1 MAWNKT
7 LGKLTPYQLITTFGP
22 GALID
27 GVTDSLMP
35 LDCKYWP
42 SKNKKIYDKRLTE
55 YLGVGY
61 FRTPEDVPVNIF
73 PDFHKCKKCHKLFRV
88 SKINKESYQLNGAR
102 CICGGESHPVRFIV
116 MCENGHIQD
125 FPWSGWVHDGNDN
138 CKSENL
144 KLISSGV
151 TSSLADLKVVC
162 NDCGAKK
169 SLSGVSLENSLSN
182 FECDGYHPH
191 RLEKDL
197 IKCTSKVKFS
207 YKGSTNTYFSNT
219 VSALLI
225 PSCKNPLNLRLEKHI
240 EEIQKIKSS
249 VEVPASIKIYNS
261 NITLDTYIYNSLK
274 LDIFDKYFS
283 DFSEDEFFNIL
294 NSTDENK
301 VTRQDLK
308 RQEYDAI
315 LNYRKFEKDSFFK
328 AIDEN
333 PEELK
338 KYFSKIIRVEK
349 LKELIVLKGFNR
361 VKMPDYGEDNI
372 SNLVELNSGKDKWL
386 PAVEAFGEGIF
397 LEFNRKTLDR
407 WNEILEVSKKGNL
420 YNSIYSA
427 YLKSKDWEKR
437 EDRDANYL
445 LIHTLSHLLI
455 KKLGDVSGYTST
467 SIRERIY
474 YGKDMN
480 GVLIYTSTS
489 DTEGSL
495 GGLVEQGKKEN
506 LKSLLLL
513 ALKDALTCNSD
524 PICVST
530 NPVLENL
537 KFNGASCHSC
547 TLVSE
552 TSCEIGNKFL
562 DRRFLLSLEG
572 EKMGYFDEYF
582 QNEVGIKLY

>member
-1 MAWNKT
+1 MAWNNKP
-7 LGKLTPYQLITTFGP
+7 LGNLTPYQLITTFGP

-42 SKNKKIYDKRLTE
+42 SRNKAIYDKRLTE
-55 YLGVGY
+55 YLGVE
-61 FRTPEDVPVNIF
+61 FFKVPEDVPVSIF
-73 PDFHKCKKCHKLFRV
+73 PDFHECKKCHNLFRV
-88 SKINKESYQLNGAR
+88 SKIDRESYLLNGAR
-102 CICGGESHPVRFIV
+102 CVCGGNSHPVRFIV
-116 MCENGHIQD
+116 ICENGHAQD
-125 FPWSGWVHDGNDN
+125 FPWSAWVHDGNDN

-144 KLISSGV
+144 KLVSSGI
-151 TSSLADLKVVC
+151 TSSLADLRVVC
-162 NDCGAKK
+162 NDCGAKR
-169 SLSGVSLENSLSN
+169 SLSGVSLEDSLSK

-191 RLEKDL
+191 KLEKDST
-197 IKCTSKVKFS
+197 KCTSKVKFS
-207 YKGSTNTYFSNT
+207 YKGSTNVYFSNI
-219 VSALLI
+219 VSALSI
-225 PSCKNPLNLRLEKHI
+225 PSCNNSLSSRLEKHI
-240 EEIQKIKSS
+240 EEIQKIQSLTQLPSS
-249 VEVPASIKIYNS
+249 AKRRNPDL
-261 NITLDTYIYNSLK
+261 TLEDYISDLLEDEYEK
-274 LDIFDKYFS
+274 HFS
-283 DFSEDEFFNIL
+283 DYSKDEFFNRL
-294 NSTDENK
+294 NSKDENK
-301 VTRQDLK
+301 VTKQDLK
-308 RQEYDAI
+308 KQEYDAI
-315 LNYRKFEKDSFFK
+315 LNYRNFEKNSFFK
-328 AIDEN
+328 AIDEK

-338 KYFSKIIRVEK
+338 EYFSKIIRVEK
-349 LKELIVLKGFNR
+349 LKEIIVLKGFNR
-361 VKMPDYGEDNI
+361 VEMPDYGEDNV
-372 SNLVELNSGKDKWL
+372 SNLVELNSGKNKWL
-386 PAVEAFGEGIF
+386 PAIEAFGEGIF
-397 LEFNRKTLDR
+397 LEFNKETLNK
-407 WNEILEVSKKGNL
+407 WNKILKVSEKGNL

-427 YLKSKDWEKR
+427 YLKSKDWEKK
-437 EDRDANYL
+437 EDRDSNYV

-474 YGKDMN
+474 YGEDMN

-489 DTEGSL
+489 DSEGSL

-506 LKSLLLL
+506 LKNLLLL

-582 QNEVGIKLY
+582 QNEAGIKLY